1 MNVKLVQRIEVNL
14 LASFL
19 SEIVLQIFI
28 VISVHG
34 YFYCYFSTC
43 INTTTQV
50 QYHIMFNIKIFFVIM
65 NSL

>member
-28 VISVHG
+28 VISVHV
-34 YFYCYFSTC
+34 FTQQHKFST
-43 INTTTQV
+43 I
-50 QYHIMFNIKIFFVIM
+50 
-65 NSL
+65 